1 LHNPCNNWSAHSVGA
16 KTAHFEQLRSL
27 TDANEMYKHNLKV
40 YGILELIDKYD
51 LMEVNEKPK
60 EADIIN
66 PKEVKEEPKKSR
78 K

>member
-1 LHNPCNNWSAHSVGA
+1 
-16 KTAHFEQLRSL
+16 
-27 TDANEMYKHNLKV
+27 V
-40 YGILELIDKYD
+40 YGILELIDKCD
-51 LMEVNEKPK
+51 LMEVKEKPK